1 MSSEIRECPEIV
13 TQKLLRLGLL
23 EGYILCR
30 ALIGLHLV
38 ESCLIMPGDTI
49 CTKIILTFQKL
60 NQELTDTGVTTLLKD
75 NLQIKST
82 ERFKN
87 AWYDQD
93 ICVAIAM
100 VLESF

>member
-1 MSSEIRECPEIV
+1 MPAEIRECPEVV
-13 TQKLLRLGLL
+13 TQKLLRFGLL
-23 EGYILCR
+23 EGYILK

-38 ESCLIMPGDTI
+38 ESCLVTSVDTI
-49 CTKIILTFQKL
+49 CTKIIQTFQKL

-75 NLQIKST
+75 NLHIKYT
-82 ERFKN
+82 ERFKH

-93 ICVAIAM
+93 TCVATAM